1 MIFKH
6 RKNMNSRKHIIATT
20 ILLTTLIAFSAVA
33 TAQSNSLSGDKEQVR
48 DKVNEGLNLVIRG
61 IQLVGFIIAVG
72 QGSIA
77 SLDYQRSQGK
87 PGKREEALDKLKV
100 SVIGAVG
107 VVIIPE
113 LLKILLAPYVIG
125 WFLG

>member
-1 MIFKH
+1 MKISTK
-6 RKNMNSRKHIIATT
+6 IIAALVVLT
-20 ILLTTLIAFSAVA
+20 LLPGFVS
-33 TAQSNSLSGDKEQVR
+33 AQSDSLSGEKDQVR
-48 DKVNEGLNLVIRG
+48 EKVNDGLNLVIRG

-72 QGSIA
+72 QGSLA
-77 SLDYQRSQGK
+77 GLDYQRSQGK

-100 SVIGAVG
+100 SVVGAVG